1 MKPGPIVA
9 FGVILSAL
17 GLGARAFVANLTPYL
32 PFAEA
37 KAAHRV
43 VQVMG
48 KLDKS
53 AGVRQ
58 DGGLLRFT
66 LVEDKTGERLPV
78 AFKQAKP
85 SSFDQAISITAI
97 GEFKEGEFAA
107 ENLLV
112 KCPSKYQGSE
122 ATEKSYST
130 K

>member
-1 MKPGPIVA
+1 MKTGPMVA
-9 FGVILSAL
+9 FLVIVGAL
-17 GLGARAFVANLTPYL
+17 GVGARAFVANLTPYL

-37 KAAHRV
+37 KASGRV

-66 LVEDKTGERLPV
+66 LIEETTGERMPI

-85 SSFDQAISITAI
+85 SSFDQAIQITAI
-97 GEFKEGEFAA
+97 GEYKGGEFAA
-107 ENLLV
+107 DNLLV
-112 KCPSKYQGSE
+112 KCPSKYQGAE
-122 ATEKSYST
+122 ATEKSYSSQ
-130 K
+130 

>member
-1 MKPGPIVA
+1 MKPGPMVA
-9 FGVILSAL
+9 FAVIIGSL
-17 GLGARAFVANLTPYL
+17 GLGARALVANLTPYL

-37 KAAHRV
+37 KTAGRT

-48 KLDKS
+48 KLDKA

-66 LVEDKTGERLPV
+66 LIEKTTGEKMPV

-85 SSFDQAISITAI
+85 SSFDQAIEITAI
-97 GEFKEGEFAA
+97 GEYKGGEFAA

-112 KCPSKYQGSE
+112 KCPSKYQGAE
-122 ATEKSYST
+122 VKTYS
-130 K
+130 